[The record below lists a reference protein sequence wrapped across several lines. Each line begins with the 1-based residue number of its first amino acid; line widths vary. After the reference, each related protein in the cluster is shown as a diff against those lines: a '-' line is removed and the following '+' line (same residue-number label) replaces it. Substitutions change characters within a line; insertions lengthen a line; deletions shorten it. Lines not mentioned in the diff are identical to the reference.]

1 MRAETGRAIAR
12 DVLIRVEVGAYSN
25 IVLPQILRDSKLDG
39 RDRAFVTDLV
49 YGTLRRRRSL
59 DHLLA
64 LVSDRPVDRLD
75 APVRAAL
82 RLGAYQL
89 VSGVPAH
96 AAVSETVEVA
106 PLRARG
112 YVNAALRKLA
122 RLGPP
127 WPWPDGA
134 DTESLAVR
142 LSYPDWI
149 VQRLRDELGPDDGRA
164 ALEAGNEA
172 PRVTLRPNPERTSS
186 AALATE
192 LQAEGVHV
200 EPGRLVGDAL
210 VVRGIGDPARLAA
223 VADGRA
229 TPQDQASQAVVQL
242 LDPQPGETVVDLA
255 AAPGGKATATGER
268 VGGAGRVVAIDLRA
282 GRAALVAAAARR
294 LRLHQVFPVVADG
307 TAPPVRAASADRV
320 LVDAPCTGL
329 GVLGRRA
336 DARFRVAPS
345 DVEPLAA
352 LQRELLRAAG
362 QLVRSG
368 GVVVYSVCTLTG
380 EETIGIDEW
389 TARALPELV
398 ATTRPGPPWRPRGR
412 GALLLPQDAGTDG
425 MYVLRL
431 VRQPS

>member
-172 PRVTLRPNPERTSS
+172 PRVTLRPNPERTSP